1 VALLRVDRSLRRAAP
16 PAKVPNDSPSEPEIS
31 PEMLEACRAASLLI
45 GGPQIRRLGV
55 TSSVRE
61 EGRTTVAEAMAQV
74 QQSEFGRRVALVD
87 MDFENPSLARRH
99 GLEPWPG
106 LAELSRGEVGL
117 DEVMQPFSEG
127 IYLVA
132 TGRIPETA
140 SRVVSD
146 IVISGLVVELSERV
160 DIVVAD
166 LPPLLGGG
174 TGQVAARAFE
184 DLILVVRAG
193 VTPAARIREATSDLH
208 VAPNV
213 LLNGAYSSL
222 PSWLR
227 RLLGQ

>member
-1 VALLRVDRSLRRAAP
+1 
-16 PAKVPNDSPSEPEIS
+16 
-31 PEMLEACRAASLLI
+31 MLEACRAASLLM

-55 TSSVRE
+55 TSALRE
-61 EGRTTVAEAMAQV
+61 EGRTTVSLAMAQV
-74 QQSEFGRRVALVD
+74 QQAEFGRRVALLD
-87 MDFENPSLARRH
+87 MDFENPSLARLH

-106 LAELSRGEVGL
+106 LAEVSRGEVGL
-117 DEVMQPFSEG
+117 EDVMQPLSDG
-127 IYLVA
+127 IQLVA
-132 TGRIPETA
+132 AGRVRDAGPRLVA
-140 SRVVSD
+140 D

-160 DIVVAD
+160 DVVVAD

-174 TGQVAARAFE
+174 IGQVAARAFD
-184 DLILVVRAG
+184 DLVLVIRAG
-193 VTPAARIREATSDLH
+193 VTPAARVKEATSDLH